1 MNASADIWALCLCKR
16 IDIVSPSIR
25 NVVNYIGN
33 NVFPEAEVK
42 NAACCAR
49 IRQLM
54 RAIKLLTSTSI
65 KLYDEK
71 SHEVRAIP
79 LVRFRVTLPTDPSEE
94 KVSYR

>member
-1 MNASADIWALCLCKR
+1 MNAIADLWALCLCKR
-16 IDIVSPSIR
+16 VDIVSPSMR
-25 NVVNYIGN
+25 NVVNCIGN
-33 NVFPEAEVK
+33 SVFPEAKAK
-42 NAACCAR
+42 NAACCTR

-79 LVRFRVTLPTDPSEE
+79 LVRFSVSLPTDPSEE
-94 KVSYR
+94 TVSYR